1 MLTIAL
7 LISASGVDACVP
19 THGASMNLSV
29 VQIKAKG
36 SCTARDARTAA
47 LVRGIDDLGLVGGGR

>member
-1 MLTIAL
+1 M